1 METNIIA
8 PAPCALPEHAWCPK
22 CAAFQSAGNTACEK
36 CGVTMRRHAKPISWP
51 ARFLTTLAVLFFSIL
66 FIAIFHG
73 AAILILLVIGIIV
86 TIHIFAKRSE
96 DKKLAAMTP
105 VESAHYVAQK
115 RQAEIERAAR
125 KQRERAAK
133 EPARLKRAYGP
144 LNPSLICPHCQ
155 TRGKVRTRQTDIKA
169 GISGGKATAAV
180 LTGGISLLATGL
192 SRTQQV
198 TAAMCGECAS
208 SWTF

>member
-1 METNIIA
+1 MGTIIA
-8 PAPCALPEHAWCPK
+8 PAARALSEHAWCPK
-22 CAAFQSAGNTACEK
+22 CAAFQSASNAACEK
-36 CGVTMRRHAKPISWP
+36 CGVSMRRLPKPISWP
-51 ARFLTTLAVLFFSIL
+51 ARFLTTLAVLFFSII

-73 AAILILLVIGIIV
+73 AAILILLAIGTIV
-86 TIHIFAKRSE
+86 TIGTFAKRSE

-105 VESAHYVAQK
+105 QESAHYVAQK
-115 RQAEIERAAR
+115 QQAEIERAAQ

-133 EPARLKRAYGP
+133 EPARLQRAYGP

-155 TRGKVRTRQTDIKA
+155 AKGMVRTRQEDMKT

-180 LTGGISLLATGL
+180 LTGGFSLLATGL

-198 TAAMCGECAS
+198 TAARCGECGSA
-208 SWTF
+208 WTF